1 MEISSII
8 IKSNFCLLKQAQ
20 KWLPKLGAVPP
31 GDVLE
36 AGGLLH
42 HVNHVPYV
50 PIYLIYSLGLVW

>member
-1 MEISSII
+1 MIYMVEQAHS
-8 IKSNFCLLKQAQ
+8 LKDIPQ
-20 KWLPKLGAVPP
+20 GHRAVPP

-50 PIYLIYSLGLVW
+50 PIYLVYSLGLVWYG